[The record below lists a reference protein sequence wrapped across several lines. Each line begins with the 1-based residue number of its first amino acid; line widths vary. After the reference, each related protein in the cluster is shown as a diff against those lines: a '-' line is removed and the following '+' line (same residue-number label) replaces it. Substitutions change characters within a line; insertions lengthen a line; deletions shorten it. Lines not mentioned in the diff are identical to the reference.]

1 MAEPEVTQDAPN
13 NTTGATETIGD
24 MTDNNIT
31 EKAGKP
37 DPV

>member
-1 MAEPEVTQDAPN
+1 MAEPEVTQDAAN
-13 NTTGATETIGD
+13 NTTGAAETIGD
-24 MTDNNIT
+24 MPDDSIA